1 MKGQHRYYDRI
12 SQVRMLRGVILSLL
26 LCLALMV
33 WAVTITGA
41 QVEALEEQVAE
52 MTTAL
57 MAVEK

>member
-1 MKGQHRYYDRI
+1 MKGQHRHYDRI

-57 MAVEK
+57 MAAAE

>member
-12 SQVRMLRGVILSLL
+12 SQVRMLRGVIMSLL

-57 MAVEK
+57 MTAAE